1 MKLSKGAKARL
12 KMMNNAEKKAVV
24 KAAKLLAESEC
35 ISMKRAHAIVRTTE
49 SKSLWRS

>member
-1 MKLSKGAKARL
+1 MKVSKGAKARI
-12 KMMNNAEKKAVV
+12 KMMNNKEKQALV

-35 ISMKRAHAIVRTTE
+35 ISMARAHAIVRTSE